1 MRPNSVRLSAL
12 LLALAGGLGTGS
24 ARSQLGDEHAD
35 TPLCRSAGSASR
47 VRAEC
52 AEGREAV
59 LNTETE
65 ITTSIELRRPDTPFC
80 SAAIELQ
87 YWQRDTDAH
96 VEGVLDSETCAAASG
111 EYVIVIRIQ
120 RENGEIETLEFT
132 ETWQRD
138 DDQPVALESDYPIG
152 ENVELIRLG
161 SGRIRC
167 RCADTVPD

>member
-1 MRPNSVRLSAL
+1 MRPNSVCLSAML
-12 LLALAGGLGTGS
+12 LVLAGGFGT

-35 TPLCRSAGSASR
+35 TPVCRSGASASR
-47 VRAEC
+47 VRTACDE
-52 AEGREAV
+52 EREEV
-59 LNTETE
+59 LGLETE
-65 ITTSIELRRPDTPFC
+65 ITTSVELRPPATPFC

-87 YWQRDTDAH
+87 YWQRDTDVH
-96 VEGVLDSETCAAASG
+96 VEGVLDNDTCAASGG
-111 EYVIVIRIQ
+111 EYVIVVRT
-120 RENGEIETLEFT
+120 RSESGELQMLEFT

-167 RCADTVPD
+167 RCADGTQD